1 MGVHSPCKYMH
12 IGLDGVGTEKLT
24 LNKEVTYTIVSTDSQ
39 NVKQID
45 VDALCSSYVTD
56 YGHTK
61 SKSQTLCCPNS
72 DSTPE
77 LI

>member
-1 MGVHSPCKYMH
+1 MH

-61 SKSQTLCCPNS
+61 SKS
-72 DSTPE
+72 
-77 LI
+77 LIL